1 MFVVIDKKGHVIR
14 SAVTNANDDV
24 LAARAFAA
32 VREWKFKPATDKQ
45 GNAVA
50 VLVPI
55 EVTFRLY

>member
-1 MFVVIDKKGHVIR
+1 MGCPISVQATPSRKH
-14 SAVTNANDDV
+14 
-24 LAARAFAA
+24 LC
-32 VREWKFKPATDKQ
+32 KPATDKQ

>member
-1 MFVVIDKKGHVIR
+1 
-14 SAVTNANDDV
+14 VTNANDDV